1 MKIAN
6 GSLNFDLKK
15 ILCIKGQNCWDQ
27 CLHFLL
33 IYERSFPLLNLSWQ
47 NLERGPYPS
56 CAPRPFRRL
65 CHEFAYF
72 VALLSRAI
80 NITTLLLGE
89 NFRPIFDI
97 FSEFFST
104 LFAQWWS
111 KMHLYF
117 FHIFHALILVL
128 FSPEFVVHQLVG
140 KAIFISNL

>member
-1 MKIAN
+1 MI
-6 GSLNFDLKK
+6 FKK
-15 ILCIKGQNCWDQ
+15 ILFIKGQNCWDQ
-27 CLHFLL
+27 CLRFLL
-33 IYERSFPLLNLSWQ
+33 IYERSFPLLNLSL
-47 NLERGPYPS
+47 LEKGAISPLS

-97 FSEFFST
+97 FSEFFFST

-117 FHIFHALILVL
+117 FSYFSCIDFGSFFFSGICCASAGWQSHIY
-128 FSPEFVVHQLVG
+128 
-140 KAIFISNL
+140 K